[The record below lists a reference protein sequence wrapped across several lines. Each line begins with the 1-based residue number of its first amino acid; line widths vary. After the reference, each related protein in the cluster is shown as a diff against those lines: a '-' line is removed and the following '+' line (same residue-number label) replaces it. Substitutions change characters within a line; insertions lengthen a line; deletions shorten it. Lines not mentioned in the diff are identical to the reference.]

1 MWIKSGVWEW
11 LFFSCLCVGGLIMMG
26 CEGNM
31 QVGAPFNGR
40 ACAVGMALIV
50 LALVFL
56 RLAITAEERE
66 ERCRKAHRAQRNTVK
81 KPDSRKAGRSA

>member
-11 LFFSCLCVGGLIMMG
+11 LSFSCLCVGGLTMMG

-40 ACAVGMALIV
+40 ACAAGMVLIV
-50 LALVFL
+50 LALVFQ
-56 RLAITAEERE
+56 RLAITAKERE
-66 ERCRKAHRAQRNTVK
+66 VRCRKVHRSRKNTVK
-81 KPDSRKAGRSA
+81 AGKRKAG

>member
-50 LALVFL
+50 LALVFM

-81 KPDSRKAGRSA
+81 KPGSRKAGRNA

>member
-11 LFFSCLCVGGLIMMG
+11 LSFSCLCVGGLTMMG

-40 ACAVGMALIV
+40 ACAVGMTLLV

-56 RLAITAEERE
+56 RLAITAKERE
-66 ERCRKAHRAQRNTVK
+66 ERCRKAHRAQRKTVK
-81 KPDSRKAGRSA
+81 KPGSRKAGRSA